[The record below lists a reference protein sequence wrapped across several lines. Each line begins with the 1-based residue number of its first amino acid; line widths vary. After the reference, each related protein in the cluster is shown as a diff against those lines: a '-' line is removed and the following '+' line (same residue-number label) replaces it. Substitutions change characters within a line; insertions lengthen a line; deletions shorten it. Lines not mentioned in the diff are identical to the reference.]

1 MLWPLT
7 ASLGSQGDIYRG
19 SSKSSKKK
27 AFPHI
32 PVFPP
37 PGWSLIH
44 WMGAKFLIVH
54 RQRIFMMH
62 LLYSWKLFPF
72 YWCKQS
78 ILHSNVHFFPSLLSC
93 MLHIIFPTTFKRKR
107 VAQRSSEQSR
117 GTCTLFQKFIFCPKI
132 QFWQS
137 LKTSQEWVKMA
148 KSNY

>member
-72 YWCKQS
+72 YSDVSKVFYTVMCTFSRRCCHACFISSFQQLSREKELLKEAQNRVGEHAHHSKVQFLSKNS
-78 ILHSNVHFFPSLLSC
+78 ILTKS
-93 MLHIIFPTTFKRKR
+93 KK
-107 VAQRSSEQSR
+107 
-117 GTCTLFQKFIFCPKI
+117 
-132 QFWQS
+132 
-137 LKTSQEWVKMA
+137 WVK
-148 KSNY
+148 NQF